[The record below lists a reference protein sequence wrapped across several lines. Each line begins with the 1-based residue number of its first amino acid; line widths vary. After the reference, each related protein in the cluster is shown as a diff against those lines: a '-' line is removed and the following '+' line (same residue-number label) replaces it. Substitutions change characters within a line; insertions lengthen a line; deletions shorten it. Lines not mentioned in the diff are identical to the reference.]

1 MARPIDLLARYLH
14 LARAAELRRQ
24 PLVRDRV
31 LLLAGVIAAQ
41 IDLAPIAA
49 ACRERILAH
58 NPRHLAARWPTIG
71 EALAHEDFQSLVNQ
85 LSTRYGPE
93 NVERLV
99 EQLGIER
106 GRERAAYA
114 SDGEFA
120 AALLGLDWE
129 ELLGRYGGDEPYG
142 GDEAD

>member
-1 MARPIDLLARYLH
+1 MTPPIDLLGTYLH
-14 LARAAELRRQ
+14 LAQAAALRRQ

-31 LLLAGVIAAQ
+31 LLLAAVIAAQ

-49 ACRERILAH
+49 ACREQILAH
-58 NPRHLAARWPTIG
+58 NPRHMIARWPTIAAALG
-71 EALAHEDFQSLVNQ
+71 EEDFQSLVNQ

-93 NVERLV
+93 HVERLV

-106 GRERAAYA
+106 SNERSSYA

-120 AALLGLDWE
+120 AALLGMDWDD
-129 ELLGRYGGDEPYG
+129 LQRRFGSD
-142 GDEAD
+142 DSD

>member
-1 MARPIDLLARYLH
+1 MTAPIDLLGNYLH
-14 LARAAELRRQ
+14 LARAAALRRQ

-49 ACRERILAH
+49 ACREQILAH
-58 NPRHLAARWPTIG
+58 NPGHIVARWPTIAAALG
-71 EALAHEDFQSLVNQ
+71 EEDFQSLVNQ

-93 NVERLV
+93 RVERLV

-106 GRERAAYA
+106 ANERAAYA

-120 AALLGLDWE
+120 AGLLGMDWDD
-129 ELLGRYGGDEPYG
+129 LQRRFRSD
-142 GDEAD
+142 A

>member
-1 MARPIDLLARYLH
+1 MTPPIALLGTYLH
-14 LARAAELRRQ
+14 LARAAVLRRQ

-31 LLLAGVIAAQ
+31 LLLAAVIAAQ
-41 IDLAPIAA
+41 IDLPPIAA

-58 NPRHLAARWPTIG
+58 NPRHMIARWPTIAQALG
-71 EALAHEDFQSLVNQ
+71 EEDFQSLVNQ

-93 NVERLV
+93 RVERLV

-106 GRERAAYA
+106 GNERAAYA

-120 AALLGLDWE
+120 AGLLGLDWD
-129 ELLGRYGGDEPYG
+129 ELHRRFGSGAGD
-142 GDEAD
+142 

>member
-1 MARPIDLLARYLH
+1 MTPPIELLATYLH
-14 LARAAELRRQ
+14 LANAAKLRRQ

-31 LLLAGVIAAQ
+31 LLLAAVIAAQ

-49 ACRERILAH
+49 ACRELILTH
-58 NPRHLAARWPTIG
+58 NPRHLVCRWATISQ
-71 EALAHEDFQSLVNQ
+71 ALDEEDFQSLINQ

-93 NVERLV
+93 YVERLI

-106 GRERAAYA
+106 AHERAAYA

-120 AALLGLDWE
+120 AALLGLNWN
-129 ELLGRYGGDEPYG
+129 ELIKRFGAESSD
-142 GDEAD
+142 

>member
-1 MARPIDLLARYLH
+1 MLLPIELLGMYLH
-14 LARAAELRRQ
+14 LARAAENRRQ

-31 LLLAGVIAAQ
+31 LLLAAVIAAQ

-49 ACRERILAH
+49 ACRELILAH
-58 NPRHLAARWPTIG
+58 NPGHLVGRWPSIG
-71 EALAHEDFQSLVNQ
+71 AALGEEDFQALVSQ

-93 NVERLV
+93 RVERLV

-106 GRERAAYA
+106 AGERAVYA

-120 AALLGLDWE
+120 AALLGLNWH
-129 ELLGRYGGDEPYG
+129 ELLQRYRSERD
-142 GDEAD
+142 D

>member
-1 MARPIDLLARYLH
+1 MTPPIDLLASYLH

-24 PLVRDRV
+24 SLVRDRV
-31 LLLAGVIAAQ
+31 LVLAAVIAAQ

-49 ACRERILAH
+49 VCREQILAH
-58 NPRHLAARWPTIG
+58 NPRHIVARWPTIG
-71 EALAHEDFQSLVNQ
+71 AALDEEDFQTLVNQ

-93 NVERLV
+93 RVETLVER
-99 EQLGIER
+99 LGIER
-106 GRERAAYA
+106 ADERAAYA

-129 ELLGRYGGDEPYG
+129 QLQRRFGSESDG
-142 GDEAD
+142 